1 MDTNLNAQVEA
12 PVDLYAEAKAKAEA
26 AGISA
31 EVIKLA
37 FDEKNNRV
45 LNSEG
50 LELGD
55 TMTIVGV
62 ADKTD
67 SFNENPYIVV
77 NVTGARDTISLGR
90 LVGSPKEKYFAPERC
105 AGDDALTQA
114 IEYDAAKVLRL
125 PRHIGDAAVAVQGMK
140 GKTIKLVAIAEACG
154 RDADRTYYRFVV
166 EDWPDWGATIE
177 R

>member
-1 MDTNLNAQVEA
+1 MTDKNVNAQVEA

-55 TMTIVGV
+55 TLTIVGI

-67 SFNENPYIVV
+67 SYEENPYIVV

-90 LVGSPKEKYFAPERC
+90 LVGSPKEKYFTAERC
-105 AGDDALTQA
+105 KGDDALTKA
-114 IEYDAAKVLRL
+114 IEYDAEKVLKL
-125 PRHIGDAAVAVQGMK
+125 PRRIGDAMLAVQGMK
-140 GKTIKLVAIAEACG
+140 GVTIKLVAIAEACG

-166 EDWPDWGATIE
+166 VD
-177 R
+177 

>member
-12 PVDLYAEAKAKAEA
+12 PVDLNAEAKAKAEA
-26 AGISA
+26 AGLSA

-37 FDEKNNRV
+37 YDEKNNRV

-62 ADKTD
+62 AEKTD
-67 SFNENPYIVV
+67 TFNENPYIVV

-105 AGDDALTQA
+105 ISDDTHEALTKA
-114 IEYDAAKVLRL
+114 IDYDAEKVLRL
-125 PRHIGDAAVAVQGMK
+125 PRHIGDAAIAVQGMK

-166 EDWPDWGATIE
+166 EG
-177 R
+177 

>member
-37 FDEKNNRV
+37 DEEKINRV

-55 TMTIVGV
+55 TLTIVGI

-67 SFNENPYIVV
+67 SYEENPYIVV

-105 AGDDALTQA
+105 KGDDALTKA
-114 IEYDAAKVLRL
+114 IDYDAEKVLKL
-125 PRHIGDAAVAVQGMK
+125 PRRIGDAMIAVQGMK
-140 GKTIKLVAIAEACG
+140 GVTIKLVAIAEACG
-154 RDADRTYYRFVV
+154 RDEDRTYYRFVV
-166 EDWPDWGATIE
+166 VDWPDWGATIE

>member
-1 MDTNLNAQVEA
+1 MSDKNVNAQVET

-26 AGISA
+26 AGLSA
-31 EVIKLA
+31 EVINLA
-37 FDEKNNRV
+37 YDEKGNRV

-55 TMTIVGV
+55 TLTIVGV
-62 ADKTD
+62 AEKTD
-67 SFNENPYIVV
+67 SYNENPYIVV

-105 AGDDALTQA
+105 TGDDALTQA

-125 PRHIGDAAVAVQGMK
+125 PRHIGDAAIAVQGMK

-166 EDWPDWGATIE
+166 ED
-177 R
+177 